1 MAPLTF
7 IAKDQPP
14 ALRTAEGEVRVVE
27 WVGFF
32 FFFCNKS
39 RGGPCSCG
47 DGRESIGK
55 IKGPKGA
62 ASPVTWHLLC
72 LYAMP
77 PPTTQALQGRDRV

>member
-1 MAPLTF
+1 MTPLTF

-14 ALRTAEGEVRVVE
+14 ALRTAEVWVVE
-27 WVGFF
+27 WVGVFF
-32 FFFCNKS
+32 SSATKTS
-39 RGGPCSCG
+39 RGGPCRRG

-77 PPTTQALQGRDRV
+77 PSTTQALQGRDRV